1 MSSVSELVKLSS
13 VDIDNTDSRLP
24 IADLFCVHK
33 APKEDKLVTG
43 LRPGWF
49 EIPVTLSD
57 WFNFGS
63 AKDIYVDLAVFIIGR
78 AMVLLGTFCIIEQM
92 APDEE
97 RRGPCEGLK
106 SETEGH

>member
-13 VDIDNTDSRLP
+13 VDIDDTDSRLP

-33 APKEDKLVTG
+33 APKEDKLVTS

-57 WFNFGS
+57 WFDFGS
-63 AKDIYVDLAVFIIGR
+63 AKDVHVNLAVFIIGY
-78 AMVLLGTFCIIEQM
+78 AMSIFCTLGIIEQT

-97 RRGPCEGLK
+97 W
-106 SETEGH
+106 